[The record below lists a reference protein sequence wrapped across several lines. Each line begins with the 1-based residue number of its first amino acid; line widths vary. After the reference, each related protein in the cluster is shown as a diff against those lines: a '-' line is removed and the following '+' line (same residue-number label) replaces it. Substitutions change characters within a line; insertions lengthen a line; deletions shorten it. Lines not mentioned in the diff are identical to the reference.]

1 MQPGDPVAAT
11 TRAPGEHGFPVDTQ
25 PINRANQ
32 ASGATVSPEQPC
44 YLPSRAPVL
53 PGRTPADG
61 MERCVSARVIALGG
75 HKGGIGKSTTAVNL
89 AAGLARRGKRTLLV
103 DADAQGD
110 ATFMFVEDPDA
121 IEYDLRDVIV
131 GRGHGAIPIAKAIRP
146 TRVPLLD
153 ILPATLDLARLD
165 TELVSMTSGEIRVA
179 RAVEP
184 VLDTYEFVI
193 VDQHASLSTLNVACL
208 AAATDVI
215 VPVDATK
222 WGVRA
227 LVSFVNWFQ
236 EFRGEQIVT
245 ATLLGVI
252 VTKYQPRTRIG
263 REVLEALDGRM
274 PVFAARVP
282 LRVAAEDQV
291 GARLVAGDAGA
302 DRDLSKAYA
311 AVTRELLER
320 VNGVARV

>member
-1 MQPGDPVAAT
+1 MSTAAPQSRGSSATRRPGGRYDPGTGGA
-11 TRAPGEHGFPVDTQ
+11 RFPVDTQ

-61 MERCVSARVIALGG
+61 MESCVSVRVIALGG

-89 AAGLARRGKRTLLV
+89 AAGLAGRGKRTLLV

-179 RAVEP
+179 RALEP

-208 AAATDVI
+208 AAASRSSPPPCSASSSRSTS
-215 VPVDATK
+215 PGPASAA
-222 WGVRA
+222 R
-227 LVSFVNWFQ
+227 SS
-236 EFRGEQIVT
+236 RHST
-245 ATLLGVI
+245 AGCPSSRPASRCGSP
-252 VTKYQPRTRIG
+252 PRTRW
-263 REVLEALDGRM
+263 
-274 PVFAARVP
+274 ARGWSP
-282 LRVAAEDQV
+282 
-291 GARLVAGDAGA
+291 G
-302 DRDLSKAYA
+302 
-311 AVTRELLER
+311 TR
-320 VNGVARV
+320 GPTAT